1 MADKNIFSRLQK
13 LFSTNTIVRKTA
25 KGVKVID
32 TDEYQ
37 AMTTN
42 LVDRFM
48 KLRMSGYTGAGLAE
62 SSMAYQQVRID
73 LFRDYDSMD
82 TDPILHAAL
91 NTYADECTSRNEFGN
106 VLKIHHPDDNVK
118 QILENLFYIEI
129 L

>member
-1 MADKNIFSRLQK
+1 MADKSIFSRLQK

-48 KLRMSGYTGAGLAE
+48 KLRMSGYNGSGLAE

-106 VLKIHHPDDNVK
+106 VLKIHHPYDRESLYCHHYAGA
-118 QILENLFYIEI
+118 Q
-129 L
+129 